1 LLLLQLLLL
10 LFLQQQQ
17 QLLLQ
22 LLLMPPQIPPLL
34 QRRLWRL
41 LLESQVQALN
51 WTTMGSLSRVRIL
64 RGAWPWLL
72 ERR

>member
-10 LFLQQQQ
+10 LFLQQQ

-51 WTTMGSLSRVRIL
+51 WATTMGCLSPVRIL
-64 RGAWPWLL
+64 RGAWSWLL